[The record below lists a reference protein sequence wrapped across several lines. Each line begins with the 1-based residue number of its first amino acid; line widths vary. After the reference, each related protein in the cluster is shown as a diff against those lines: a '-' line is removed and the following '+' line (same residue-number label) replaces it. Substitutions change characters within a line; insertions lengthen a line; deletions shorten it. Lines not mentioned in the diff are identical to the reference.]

1 MPSRGLRKISI
12 LAAVECGQNFLATD
26 FRGPNT
32 DRATGYCSGFSHVL
46 SFGWNFVSRFGVLK
60 YMQREWTLRQILA
73 IVRGIGVMVGLFWL
87 LVAVQFVPALWRGGL
102 GGVRE
107 QMVRIAVTGV
117 AQDHWQI
124 AVMRMDQALGI
135 MGALALRTI
144 FIAENPRAE
153 IAQEPWLSFEFQV
166 SSFVW
171 RLSLRKRLCGAV
183 HLRSKFFGFLPDDQV
198 LIDYGSRCEPFFT
211 PHLKL

>member
-1 MPSRGLRKISI
+1 
-12 LAAVECGQNFLATD
+12 
-26 FRGPNT
+26 
-32 DRATGYCSGFSHVL
+32 L

-87 LVAVQFVPALWRGGL
+87 LVAVQFVPAWWRGGL

-135 MGALALRTI
+135 MGALGCGLFLLQRTLARRLR
-144 FIAENPRAE
+144 
-153 IAQEPWLSFEFQV
+153 
-166 SSFVW
+166 
-171 RLSLRKRLCGAV
+171 
-183 HLRSKFFGFLPDDQV
+183 RSPG
-198 LIDYGSRCEPFFT
+198 
-211 PHLKL
+211 

>member
-1 MPSRGLRKISI
+1 VGAVDAFEGFAKNQHLAGSTEPKPLGHGFSRTN
-12 LAAVECGQNFLATD
+12 A
-26 FRGPNT
+26 
-32 DRATGYCSGFSHVL
+32 DRATGYCSGLGHVL

-73 IVRGIGVMVGLFWL
+73 TVRGIGVMVGLFWL
-87 LVAVQFVPALWRGGL
+87 LVAVQFVPAWWRGGL

-135 MGALALRTI
+135 MGALGCALFLLQRYLG
-144 FIAENPRAE
+144 RK
-153 IAQEPWLSFEFQV
+153 LSTRQT
-166 SSFVW
+166 S
-171 RLSLRKRLCGAV
+171 
-183 HLRSKFFGFLPDDQV
+183 Q
-198 LIDYGSRCEPFFT
+198 RC
-211 PHLKL
+211 